1 MKKISSFLLFVL
13 FLSGCYQD
21 LGNYEYKLDSMNE
34 ITSATFTPSVAND
47 IIEVQQA
54 LDENDR
60 LRRVD
65 VVVDQTLADSLEDL
79 EFYWFRTFVDEDG
92 KPVQDTIRTKGYLE
106 FYLPVGKAMEY
117 NIFLQIYDRTTDLSH
132 YSGFAIKTRPV
143 FKNSLFVM
151 HGSEGNRK
159 IGNIEVIGNETKIY
173 TDVKTVTINYFEYQ
187 ALKVNPS
194 LSNDLT
200 TALQDKFLK
209 LTKLEQVEMD
219 GDLEISGAVTGY
231 DVKATAI
238 TANEQA
244 AQNRLTVTVKIS
256 FTNRKYPEDDF
267 PDKSFSAYADFDAMQ
282 PLDAVEA
289 SLCEEI
295 IEQLCDDMFNATVA
309 NW

>member
-1 MKKISSFLLFVL
+1 MMTGKRTILSALAAAFALAVTMFIVQSCGIYSFT
-13 FLSGCYQD
+13 G
-21 LGNYEYKLDSMNE
+21 
-34 ITSATFTPSVAND
+34 TSIQP
-47 IIEVQQA
+47 
-54 LDENDR
+54 
-60 LRRVD
+60 
-65 VVVDQTLADSLEDL
+65 
-79 EFYWFRTFVDEDG
+79 
-92 KPVQDTIRTKGYLE
+92 
-106 FYLPVGKAMEY
+106 
-117 NIFLQIYDRTTDLSH
+117 
-132 YSGFAIKTRPV
+132 
-143 FKNSLFVM
+143 
-151 HGSEGNRK
+151 
-159 IGNIEVIGNETKIY
+159 
-173 TDVKTVTINYFEYQ
+173 DVKTVTINYFEYQ

-200 TALQDKFLK
+200 IALQDKFLK

-219 GDLEISGAVTGY
+219 GDIEITGAVTGY

-244 AQNRLTVTVKIS
+244 AMNRLTVTVKIS

-267 PDKSFSAYADFDAMQ
+267 PDKSFSAYADFNAME